1 MLRTSANRLPPITK
15 KDIITENEKI
25 EKKNINIS
33 VPLKDSLYKEFLRQ
47 LTVSKVI
54 EFTELCKQKELE
66 SLKRNMKLKKNA
78 FLNIMRT
85 CFPEEDYF
93 DPLFEQIFNRFKIIK
108 AEIRSPNKKDNY
120 FLSRFFSEDE
130 IDMYEICCALACFVK
145 CDFEQKIK
153 LLFDITDIDDDG
165 FINQKEVKKLILTIN
180 ILFSDE
186 RKNHNNDSTIAA
198 QSIASIHSMEVIKEI
213 MGFPG
218 QLGKTLHDEKYINF
232 QQFLES
238 FTQLYNYKYDILPL
252 FVNLKASLFVEKKE
266 KEFELKYKNLNDY
279 TEISNDII
287 SNLKNDNMNL
297 IGKSNIDF
305 KKRLERIRKKTRNK
319 QSIGI
324 SASISNNSKSLLSN
338 IIINKKNTSEI
349 KDNKKSKDE
358 IIYTINSND
367 ICGLETLPGQIKL
380 TEIHKNENQKPN
392 LIHEYVKKSIIS
404 RYINY
409 NSNNNININ
418 NSNSNIDRRGYMSLN
433 EVLSEIQTI
442 SNKHRAAEQI
452 PEQMLAIEKEVKEIA
467 ADTALHL
474 KDRNPNGNLQFGLF
488 ERKKKK
494 LV

>member
-1 MLRTSANRLPPITK
+1 
-15 KDIITENEKI
+15 
-25 EKKNINIS
+25 
-33 VPLKDSLYKEFLRQ
+33 
-47 LTVSKVI
+47 
-54 EFTELCKQKELE
+54 
-66 SLKRNMKLKKNA
+66 
-78 FLNIMRT
+78 
-85 CFPEEDYF
+85 
-93 DPLFEQIFNRFKIIK
+93 
-108 AEIRSPNKKDNY
+108 
-120 FLSRFFSEDE
+120 
-130 IDMYEICCALACFVK
+130 MYEICCALACFVK

-165 FINQKEVKKLILTIN
+165 FINQKEVKKLIFTIN

-198 QSIASIHSMEVIKEI
+198 QSIASIHSMEIIKKI

-238 FTQLYNYKYDILPL
+238 FTQLYNYKYDIIPL
-252 FVNLKASLFVEKKE
+252 FVNLKKSLFVKKKE
-266 KEFELKYKNLNDY
+266 KEFELKYRNLNDY

-287 SNLKNDNMNL
+287 SNLKNDNANF

-305 KKRLERIRKKTRNK
+305 KKRLERIKKKTRNK
-319 QSIGI
+319 QSLAI
-324 SASISNNSKSLLSN
+324 SVTTNNNTKSLVSN
-338 IIINKKNTSEI
+338 ILINKKNSSEI
-349 KDNKKSKDE
+349 NDTKKSKDD

-367 ICGLETLPGQIKL
+367 ICGMEALPGKIKL
-380 TEIHKNENQKPN
+380 TEIQKTENQKSN
-392 LIHEYVKKSIIS
+392 LIHEYIKKTIS
-404 RYINY
+404 KYINY
-409 NSNNNININ
+409 NNTE
-418 NSNSNIDRRGYMSLN
+418 RRGYMSLN

-442 SNKHRAAEQI
+442 SNKHKAAEQI

>member
-15 KDIITENEKI
+15 KDLITENEKI

-33 VPLKDSLYKEFLRQ
+33 VPLKDSLYTEFLRQ
-47 LTVSKVI
+47 LTVSKVL
-54 EFTELCKQKELE
+54 EFTELCKQREIE

-108 AEIRSPNKKDNY
+108 AEIRSPNRKDNY

-165 FINQKEVKKLILTIN
+165 FINQKEVKKLIFTIN

-198 QSIASIHSMEVIKEI
+198 QSIASIHSMEIIKKI

-238 FTQLYNYKYDILPL
+238 FTQLYNYKYDIIPL
-252 FVNLKASLFVEKKE
+252 FVNLKKSLFVKKKE
-266 KEFELKYKNLNDY
+266 KEFELKYRNLNDY

-287 SNLKNDNMNL
+287 SNLKNDKMNF
-297 IGKSNIDF
+297 IGNSNIDF
-305 KKRLERIRKKTRNK
+305 KKRLERIKKKNRNK
-319 QSIGI
+319 QSLIT
-324 SASISNNSKSLLSN
+324 SVNTSNNIKKSILSN
-338 IIINKKNTSEI
+338 IFITRKKSEI
-349 KDNKKSKDE
+349 SDNVKSKDD
-358 IIYTINSND
+358 ITYTINSND
-367 ICGLETLPGQIKL
+367 ICGLEALPGKIKL
-380 TEIHKNENQKPN
+380 TDIPKNDNQKPN
-392 LIHEYVKKSIIS
+392 LIHEYIKRNFIS
-404 RYINY
+404 KLSSSVNTE
-409 NSNNNININ
+409 
-418 NSNSNIDRRGYMSLN
+418 RRGYMNLN

-442 SNKHRAAEQI
+442 SNKHKAAEQI

-467 ADTALHL
+467 ADTAFYL

>member
-1 MLRTSANRLPPITK
+1 MLRTSANRLPPIIRK
-15 KDIITENEKI
+15 ELNTENEKI
-25 EKKNINIS
+25 DKTTINIS
-33 VPLKDSLYKEFLRQ
+33 VPLKESLYSEFLRQ
-47 LTVSKVI
+47 LTVSKVLQ
-54 EFTELCKQKELE
+54 FTELCKQKEIE
-66 SLKRNMKLKKNA
+66 SLKRNMKMKKNA
-78 FLNIMRT
+78 FLNIMRV

-93 DPLFEQIFNRFKIIK
+93 DPLFEQIFNRFKIVK
-108 AEIRSPNKKDNY
+108 AELHCPNKKDNY
-120 FLSRFFSEDE
+120 FLSGFFSEDE

-198 QSIASIHSMEVIKEI
+198 QSIASIHSMEIIKKI

-252 FVNLKASLFVEKKE
+252 FVNLKTSLFVEKKE

-287 SNLKNDNMNL
+287 SNLKNDKMNF
-297 IGKSNIDF
+297 IGNSNIDF
-305 KKRLERIRKKTRNK
+305 KKRLERIKKKNRNK
-319 QSIGI
+319 QSLIT
-324 SASISNNSKSLLSN
+324 SVNTSNNIKKSILSN
-338 IIINKKNTSEI
+338 IFITRKKSEI
-349 KDNKKSKDE
+349 SDNVKSKDD
-358 IIYTINSND
+358 ITYTINSND
-367 ICGLETLPGQIKL
+367 ICGLEALPGKIKL
-380 TEIHKNENQKPN
+380 TDIPKNDNQKPN
-392 LIHEYVKKSIIS
+392 LIHEYIKRNFIS
-404 RYINY
+404 KLSSSVNTE
-409 NSNNNININ
+409 
-418 NSNSNIDRRGYMSLN
+418 RRGYMNLN

-442 SNKHRAAEQI
+442 SNKHKAAEQI

-467 ADTALHL
+467 ADTAFYL

>member
-1 MLRTSANRLPPITK
+1 M
-15 KDIITENEKI
+15 
-25 EKKNINIS
+25 
-33 VPLKDSLYKEFLRQ
+33 
-47 LTVSKVI
+47 
-54 EFTELCKQKELE
+54 
-66 SLKRNMKLKKNA
+66 KKNA
-78 FLNIMRT
+78 FLNIMRV

-93 DPLFEQIFNRFKIIK
+93 DPLFEQIFNRFKIVK
-108 AEIRSPNKKDNY
+108 AELHCPNKKDNY
-120 FLSRFFSEDE
+120 FLSGFFSEDE

-165 FINQKEVKKLILTIN
+165 FINQKEVKKLIFTIN

-198 QSIASIHSMEVIKEI
+198 QSIASIHSMEIIKKI

-238 FTQLYNYKYDILPL
+238 FTQLYNYKYDIIPL
-252 FVNLKASLFVEKKE
+252 FVNLKKSLFVKKKE
-266 KEFELKYKNLNDY
+266 KEFELKYRNLNDY

-287 SNLKNDNMNL
+287 SNLKNDKMNF
-297 IGKSNIDF
+297 IGNSNIDF
-305 KKRLERIRKKTRNK
+305 KKRLERIKKKNRNK
-319 QSIGI
+319 QSLIT
-324 SASISNNSKSLLSN
+324 SVNTSNNIKKSILSN
-338 IIINKKNTSEI
+338 IFITRKKSEI
-349 KDNKKSKDE
+349 SDNVKSKDD
-358 IIYTINSND
+358 ITYTINSND
-367 ICGLETLPGQIKL
+367 ICGLEALPGKIKL
-380 TEIHKNENQKPN
+380 TDIPKNDNQKPN
-392 LIHEYVKKSIIS
+392 LIHEYIKRNFIS
-404 RYINY
+404 KLSSSVNTE
-409 NSNNNININ
+409 
-418 NSNSNIDRRGYMSLN
+418 RRGYMNLN

-442 SNKHRAAEQI
+442 SNKHKAAEQI

-467 ADTALHL
+467 ADTAFYL

>member
-15 KDIITENEKI
+15 KDLITENEKI

-33 VPLKDSLYKEFLRQ
+33 VPLKDSLYTEFLRQ
-47 LTVSKVI
+47 LTVSKVL
-54 EFTELCKQKELE
+54 EFTELCKQREIE

-108 AEIRSPNKKDNY
+108 AEIRSPNRKDNY

-165 FINQKEVKKLILTIN
+165 FINQKEVKKLIFTIN

-287 SNLKNDNMNL
+287 SNLKNDKMNF
-297 IGKSNIDF
+297 IGNSNIDF
-305 KKRLERIRKKTRNK
+305 KKRLERIKKKNRNK
-319 QSIGI
+319 QSLIT
-324 SASISNNSKSLLSN
+324 SVNTSNNIKKSILSN
-338 IIINKKNTSEI
+338 IFITRKKSEI
-349 KDNKKSKDE
+349 SDNVKSKDD
-358 IIYTINSND
+358 ITYTINSND
-367 ICGLETLPGQIKL
+367 ICGLEALPGKIKL
-380 TEIHKNENQKPN
+380 TDIPKNDNQKPN
-392 LIHEYVKKSIIS
+392 LIHEYIKRNFIS
-404 RYINY
+404 KLSSSVNTE
-409 NSNNNININ
+409 
-418 NSNSNIDRRGYMSLN
+418 RRGYMNLN

-442 SNKHRAAEQI
+442 SNKHKAAEQI

>member
-1 MLRTSANRLPPITK
+1 MLRTSANRLPPIIRK
-15 KDIITENEKI
+15 ELNTENEKI
-25 EKKNINIS
+25 DKTTINIS
-33 VPLKDSLYKEFLRQ
+33 VPLKESLYSEFLRQ
-47 LTVSKVI
+47 LTVSKVLQ
-54 EFTELCKQKELE
+54 FTELCKQKEIE
-66 SLKRNMKLKKNA
+66 SLKRNMKMKKNA
-78 FLNIMRT
+78 FLNIMRV

-93 DPLFEQIFNRFKIIK
+93 DPLFEQIFNRFKIVK
-108 AEIRSPNKKDNY
+108 AELHCPNKKDNY
-120 FLSRFFSEDE
+120 FLSGFFSEDE

-165 FINQKEVKKLILTIN
+165 FINQKEVKKLIFTIN

-198 QSIASIHSMEVIKEI
+198 QSIASIHSMEIIKKI

-238 FTQLYNYKYDILPL
+238 FTQLYNYKYDIIPL
-252 FVNLKASLFVEKKE
+252 FVNLKKSLFVKKKE
-266 KEFELKYKNLNDY
+266 KEFELKYRNLNDY

-287 SNLKNDNMNL
+287 SNLKNDKMNF
-297 IGKSNIDF
+297 IGNSNIDF
-305 KKRLERIRKKTRNK
+305 KKRLERIKKKNRNK
-319 QSIGI
+319 QSLIT
-324 SASISNNSKSLLSN
+324 SVNTSNNIKKSILSN
-338 IIINKKNTSEI
+338 IFITRKKSEI
-349 KDNKKSKDE
+349 SDNVKSKDD
-358 IIYTINSND
+358 ITYTINSND
-367 ICGLETLPGQIKL
+367 ICGLEALPGKIKL
-380 TEIHKNENQKPN
+380 TDIPKNDNQKPN
-392 LIHEYVKKSIIS
+392 LIHEYIKRNFIS
-404 RYINY
+404 KLSSSVNTE
-409 NSNNNININ
+409 
-418 NSNSNIDRRGYMSLN
+418 RRGYMNLN

-442 SNKHRAAEQI
+442 SNKHKAAEQI

-467 ADTALHL
+467 ADTAFYL

>member
-1 MLRTSANRLPPITK
+1 MLRTSANRLPPIIRK
-15 KDIITENEKI
+15 ELNTENEKI
-25 EKKNINIS
+25 DKTTINIS
-33 VPLKDSLYKEFLRQ
+33 VPLKESLYSEFLRQ
-47 LTVSKVI
+47 LTVSKVLQ
-54 EFTELCKQKELE
+54 FTELCKQKEIE
-66 SLKRNMKLKKNA
+66 SLKRNMKMKKNA
-78 FLNIMRT
+78 FLNIMRV

-93 DPLFEQIFNRFKIIK
+93 DPLFEQIFNRFKIVK
-108 AEIRSPNKKDNY
+108 AELHCPNKKDNY
-120 FLSRFFSEDE
+120 FLSGFFSEDE

-165 FINQKEVKKLILTIN
+165 FINQKEVKKLIFTIN

-198 QSIASIHSMEVIKEI
+198 QSIASIHSMEIIKKI

-238 FTQLYNYKYDILPL
+238 FTQLYNYKYDIIPL
-252 FVNLKASLFVEKKE
+252 FVNLKKSLFVKKKE
-266 KEFELKYKNLNDY
+266 KEFELKYRNLNDY

-287 SNLKNDNMNL
+287 SNLKNDKMNF
-297 IGKSNIDF
+297 IGNSNIDF
-305 KKRLERIRKKTRNK
+305 KKRLERIKKKNRNK
-319 QSIGI
+319 QSLITSVNTSNNI
-324 SASISNNSKSLLSN
+324 KKSIISN
-338 IIINKKNTSEI
+338 IFITRKKSEI
-349 KDNKKSKDE
+349 SDNVKSKDD
-358 IIYTINSND
+358 ITYTINSND
-367 ICGLETLPGQIKL
+367 ICGLEALPGKIKL
-380 TEIHKNENQKPN
+380 TDIPKNDNQKPN
-392 LIHEYVKKSIIS
+392 LIHEYIKRNFIS
-404 RYINY
+404 KLSSSVNTE
-409 NSNNNININ
+409 
-418 NSNSNIDRRGYMSLN
+418 RRGYMNLN

-442 SNKHRAAEQI
+442 SNKHKAAEQI

-467 ADTALHL
+467 ADTAFYL

>member
-33 VPLKDSLYKEFLRQ
+33 VPLKDSLYTEFLRQ
-47 LTVSKVI
+47 LTVSKVL
-54 EFTELCKQKELE
+54 EFTELCKQREIE
-66 SLKRNMKLKKNA
+66 SLKRNMKMKKNA
-78 FLNIMRT
+78 FLNIMRV

-108 AEIRSPNKKDNY
+108 AEIRSPNRKDNY

-198 QSIASIHSMEVIKEI
+198 QSIASIHSMEIIKKI

-232 QQFLES
+232 HQFLES

-252 FVNLKASLFVEKKE
+252 YVNLKNSLFVEKKE

-287 SNLKNDNMNL
+287 SNLKNDKMNF
-297 IGKSNIDF
+297 IGNSNIDF
-305 KKRLERIRKKTRNK
+305 KKRLERIKKKNRNK
-319 QSIGI
+319 QSLIT
-324 SASISNNSKSLLSN
+324 SVNTSNNIKKSILSN
-338 IIINKKNTSEI
+338 IFITRKKSEI
-349 KDNKKSKDE
+349 SDNVKSKDD
-358 IIYTINSND
+358 ITYTINSND
-367 ICGLETLPGQIKL
+367 ICGLEALPGKIKL
-380 TEIHKNENQKPN
+380 TDIPKNDNQKPN
-392 LIHEYVKKSIIS
+392 LIHEYIKRNFIS
-404 RYINY
+404 KLSSSVNTE
-409 NSNNNININ
+409 
-418 NSNSNIDRRGYMSLN
+418 RRGYMNLN

-442 SNKHRAAEQI
+442 SNKHKAAEQI

>member
-15 KDIITENEKI
+15 KDLITENEKI

-33 VPLKDSLYKEFLRQ
+33 VPLKDSLYTEFLRQ
-47 LTVSKVI
+47 LTVSKVL
-54 EFTELCKQKELE
+54 EFTELCKQREIE

-78 FLNIMRT
+78 FLNIIRT

-108 AEIRSPNKKDNY
+108 AEIRSPNRKDNY

-198 QSIASIHSMEVIKEI
+198 QSIASIHSMEILKKI

-232 QQFLES
+232 HQFLES

-252 FVNLKASLFVEKKE
+252 YVNLKNSLFVEKKE

-287 SNLKNDNMNL
+287 SNLKNDNANF

-305 KKRLERIRKKTRNK
+305 KKRLERIKKKSRNK
-319 QSIGI
+319 QSLAI
-324 SASISNNSKSLLSN
+324 SVTTNNNTKSLVSN
-338 IIINKKNTSEI
+338 ILINKKSSSEI
-349 KDNKKSKDE
+349 QDAKKSKDD
-358 IIYTINSND
+358 IVYTINSND
-367 ICGLETLPGQIKL
+367 ICGLEALPGKIKL
-380 TEIHKNENQKPN
+380 TEVQKTENQKVN
-392 LIHEYVKKSIIS
+392 LIHDYFKRNIS
-404 RYINY
+404 KYINY
-409 NSNNNININ
+409 TNT
-418 NSNSNIDRRGYMSLN
+418 DRRGYMSLN

-442 SNKHRAAEQI
+442 SNKHKAAEQI

>member
-1 MLRTSANRLPPITK
+1 MLRTSANRLPPIIRK
-15 KDIITENEKI
+15 ELNTENEKI
-25 EKKNINIS
+25 EKTTINIS
-33 VPLKDSLYKEFLRQ
+33 VPLKESLYSEFLRQ
-47 LTVSKVI
+47 LTVSKVLQ
-54 EFTELCKQKELE
+54 FTELCKQKEIE
-66 SLKRNMKLKKNA
+66 SLKRNMKMKKNA
-78 FLNIMRT
+78 FLNIMRV

-93 DPLFEQIFNRFKIIK
+93 DPLFEQIFNRFKIVK
-108 AEIRSPNKKDNY
+108 AELHCPNKKDNY
-120 FLSRFFSEDE
+120 FLSGFFSEDE

-165 FINQKEVKKLILTIN
+165 FINQKEVKKLIFTIN

-198 QSIASIHSMEVIKEI
+198 QSIASIHSMEIIKKI

-238 FTQLYNYKYDILPL
+238 FTQLYNYKYDIIPL
-252 FVNLKASLFVEKKE
+252 FVNLKKSLFVKKKE
-266 KEFELKYKNLNDY
+266 KEFELKYRNLNDY

-287 SNLKNDNMNL
+287 SNLKNDKMNF
-297 IGKSNIDF
+297 IGNSNIDF
-305 KKRLERIRKKTRNK
+305 KKRLERIKKKNRNK
-319 QSIGI
+319 QSLITSVNTSNNI
-324 SASISNNSKSLLSN
+324 KKSIISN
-338 IIINKKNTSEI
+338 IFITRKKSEI
-349 KDNKKSKDE
+349 SDNVKSKDD
-358 IIYTINSND
+358 ITYTINSND
-367 ICGLETLPGQIKL
+367 ICGLEALPGKIKL
-380 TEIHKNENQKPN
+380 TDIPKNDNQKPN
-392 LIHEYVKKSIIS
+392 LIHEYIKRNFIS
-404 RYINY
+404 KLSSSVNTE
-409 NSNNNININ
+409 
-418 NSNSNIDRRGYMSLN
+418 RRGYMNLN

-442 SNKHRAAEQI
+442 SNKHKAAEQI

-467 ADTALHL
+467 ADTAFYL

>member
-1 MLRTSANRLPPITK
+1 MLRTSANRLPPIIRK
-15 KDIITENEKI
+15 ELNTENEKI
-25 EKKNINIS
+25 EKTTINIS
-33 VPLKDSLYKEFLRQ
+33 VPLKESLYSEFLRQ
-47 LTVSKVI
+47 LTVSKVLQ
-54 EFTELCKQKELE
+54 FTELCKQKEIE
-66 SLKRNMKLKKNA
+66 SLKRNMKMKKNA
-78 FLNIMRT
+78 FLNIMRV

-93 DPLFEQIFNRFKIIK
+93 DPLFEQIFNRFKIVK
-108 AEIRSPNKKDNY
+108 AELHCPNKKDNY
-120 FLSRFFSEDE
+120 FLSGFFSEDE

-165 FINQKEVKKLILTIN
+165 FINQKEVKKLIFTIN

-198 QSIASIHSMEVIKEI
+198 QSIASIHSMEIIKKI

-238 FTQLYNYKYDILPL
+238 FTQLYNYKYDIIPL
-252 FVNLKASLFVEKKE
+252 FVNLKKSLFVKKKE
-266 KEFELKYKNLNDY
+266 KEFELKYRNLNDY

-287 SNLKNDNMNL
+287 SNLKNDKMNF
-297 IGKSNIDF
+297 IGNSNIDF
-305 KKRLERIRKKTRNK
+305 KKRLERIKKKNRNK
-319 QSIGI
+319 QSLIT
-324 SASISNNSKSLLSN
+324 SVNTSNNIKKSILSN
-338 IIINKKNTSEI
+338 IFITRKKSEI
-349 KDNKKSKDE
+349 SDNVKSKDD
-358 IIYTINSND
+358 ITYTINSND
-367 ICGLETLPGQIKL
+367 ICGLEALPGKIKL
-380 TEIHKNENQKPN
+380 TDIPKNDNQKPN
-392 LIHEYVKKSIIS
+392 LIHEYIKRNFIS
-404 RYINY
+404 KLSSSVNTE
-409 NSNNNININ
+409 
-418 NSNSNIDRRGYMSLN
+418 RRGYMNLN

-442 SNKHRAAEQI
+442 SNKHKAAEQI

-467 ADTALHL
+467 ADTAFYL

>member
-1 MLRTSANRLPPITK
+1 MLRTSANRLPPIIRK
-15 KDIITENEKI
+15 ELNTENEKI
-25 EKKNINIS
+25 DKTTINIS
-33 VPLKDSLYKEFLRQ
+33 VPLKESLYSEFLRQ
-47 LTVSKVI
+47 LTVSKVLQ
-54 EFTELCKQKELE
+54 FTELCKQKELE

-238 FTQLYNYKYDILPL
+238 FTQLYNYKYDIIPL
-252 FVNLKASLFVEKKE
+252 FVNLKKSLFVKKKE
-266 KEFELKYKNLNDY
+266 KEFELKYRNLNDY

-287 SNLKNDNMNL
+287 SNLKNDNMNF

-305 KKRLERIRKKTRNK
+305 KKRLERIKKKNRNK
-319 QSIGI
+319 QSLIT
-324 SASISNNSKSLLSN
+324 SVNTSNNIKKSILSN
-338 IIINKKNTSEI
+338 IFITRKKSEI
-349 KDNKKSKDE
+349 SDNVKSKDD
-358 IIYTINSND
+358 ITYTINSND
-367 ICGLETLPGQIKL
+367 ICGLEALPGKIKL
-380 TEIHKNENQKPN
+380 TDIPKNDNQKPN
-392 LIHEYVKKSIIS
+392 LIHEYIKRNFIS
-404 RYINY
+404 KLSSSVNTE
-409 NSNNNININ
+409 
-418 NSNSNIDRRGYMSLN
+418 RRGYLNLN

-442 SNKHRAAEQI
+442 SNKHKAAEQI

>member
-1 MLRTSANRLPPITK
+1 
-15 KDIITENEKI
+15 
-25 EKKNINIS
+25 
-33 VPLKDSLYKEFLRQ
+33 
-47 LTVSKVI
+47 
-54 EFTELCKQKELE
+54 
-66 SLKRNMKLKKNA
+66 MKMKKNA
-78 FLNIMRT
+78 FLNIMRV

-93 DPLFEQIFNRFKIIK
+93 DPLFEQIFNRFKIVK
-108 AEIRSPNKKDNY
+108 AELHCPNKKDNY
-120 FLSRFFSEDE
+120 FLSGFFSEDE

-165 FINQKEVKKLILTIN
+165 FINQKEVKKLIFTIN

-198 QSIASIHSMEVIKEI
+198 QSIASIHSMEIIKKI

-238 FTQLYNYKYDILPL
+238 FTQLYNYKYDIIPL
-252 FVNLKASLFVEKKE
+252 FVNLKKSLFVKKKE
-266 KEFELKYKNLNDY
+266 KEFELKYRNLNDY

-287 SNLKNDNMNL
+287 SNLKNDKMNF
-297 IGKSNIDF
+297 IGNSNIDF
-305 KKRLERIRKKTRNK
+305 KKRLERIKKKNRNK
-319 QSIGI
+319 QSLIT
-324 SASISNNSKSLLSN
+324 SVNTSNNIKKSILSN
-338 IIINKKNTSEI
+338 IFITRKKSEI
-349 KDNKKSKDE
+349 SDNVKSKDD
-358 IIYTINSND
+358 ITYTINSND
-367 ICGLETLPGQIKL
+367 ICGLEALPGKIKL
-380 TEIHKNENQKPN
+380 TDIPKNDNQKPN
-392 LIHEYVKKSIIS
+392 LIHEYIKRNFIS
-404 RYINY
+404 KLSSSVNTE
-409 NSNNNININ
+409 
-418 NSNSNIDRRGYMSLN
+418 RRGYMNLN

-442 SNKHRAAEQI
+442 SNKHKAAEQI

-467 ADTALHL
+467 ADTAFYL

>member
-15 KDIITENEKI
+15 KDLITENEKI

-33 VPLKDSLYKEFLRQ
+33 VPLKDSLYTEFLRQ
-47 LTVSKVI
+47 LTVSKVL
-54 EFTELCKQKELE
+54 EFTELCKQREIE

-108 AEIRSPNKKDNY
+108 AEIRSPNRKDNY

-198 QSIASIHSMEVIKEI
+198 QSIASIHSMEIIKKI

-232 QQFLES
+232 HQFLES

-266 KEFELKYKNLNDY
+266 KEFELKYRNLNDY

-287 SNLKNDNMNL
+287 SNLKNDKMNF
-297 IGKSNIDF
+297 IGNSNIDF
-305 KKRLERIRKKTRNK
+305 KKRLERIKKKNRNK
-319 QSIGI
+319 QSLITSVNTSNNI
-324 SASISNNSKSLLSN
+324 KKSIISN
-338 IIINKKNTSEI
+338 IFITRKKSEI
-349 KDNKKSKDE
+349 SDNVKSKDD
-358 IIYTINSND
+358 ITYTINSND
-367 ICGLETLPGQIKL
+367 ICGLEALPGKIKL
-380 TEIHKNENQKPN
+380 TDIPKNDNQKPN
-392 LIHEYVKKSIIS
+392 LIHEYIKRNFIS
-404 RYINY
+404 KLSSSVNTE
-409 NSNNNININ
+409 
-418 NSNSNIDRRGYMSLN
+418 RRGYMNLN

-442 SNKHRAAEQI
+442 SNKHKAAEQI

-467 ADTALHL
+467 ADTAFYL

>member
-15 KDIITENEKI
+15 KDLITENEKI

-33 VPLKDSLYKEFLRQ
+33 VPLKDSLYTEFLRQ
-47 LTVSKVI
+47 LTVSKVL
-54 EFTELCKQKELE
+54 EFTELCKQREIE

-78 FLNIMRT
+78 FLNIIRT

-108 AEIRSPNKKDNY
+108 AEIRSPNRKDNY

-165 FINQKEVKKLILTIN
+165 FINQKEVKKLIFTIN

-198 QSIASIHSMEVIKEI
+198 QSIASIHSMEIIKKI

-238 FTQLYNYKYDILPL
+238 FTQLYNYKYDIIPL
-252 FVNLKASLFVEKKE
+252 FVNLKKSLFVKKKE
-266 KEFELKYKNLNDY
+266 KEFELKYRNLNDY

-287 SNLKNDNMNL
+287 SNLKNDKMNF
-297 IGKSNIDF
+297 IGNSNIDF
-305 KKRLERIRKKTRNK
+305 KKRLERIKKKNRNK
-319 QSIGI
+319 QSLIT
-324 SASISNNSKSLLSN
+324 SVNTSNNIKKSILSN
-338 IIINKKNTSEI
+338 IFITRKKSEI
-349 KDNKKSKDE
+349 SDNVKSKDD
-358 IIYTINSND
+358 ITYTINSND
-367 ICGLETLPGQIKL
+367 ICGLEALPGKIKL
-380 TEIHKNENQKPN
+380 TDIPKNDNQKPN
-392 LIHEYVKKSIIS
+392 LIHEYIKRNFIS
-404 RYINY
+404 KLSSSVNTE
-409 NSNNNININ
+409 
-418 NSNSNIDRRGYMSLN
+418 RRGYMNLN

-442 SNKHRAAEQI
+442 SNKHKAAEQI

-467 ADTALHL
+467 ADTAFYL

>member
-1 MLRTSANRLPPITK
+1 MLRTSANRLPPIIRK
-15 KDIITENEKI
+15 ELNTENEKI
-25 EKKNINIS
+25 DKTTINIS
-33 VPLKDSLYKEFLRQ
+33 VPLKESLYSEFLRQ
-47 LTVSKVI
+47 LTVSKVLQ
-54 EFTELCKQKELE
+54 FTELCKQKEIE
-66 SLKRNMKLKKNA
+66 SLKRNMKMKKNA
-78 FLNIMRT
+78 FLNIMRV

-93 DPLFEQIFNRFKIIK
+93 DPLFEQIFNRFKIVK
-108 AEIRSPNKKDNY
+108 AELHCPNKKDNY
-120 FLSRFFSEDE
+120 FLSGFFSEDE

-165 FINQKEVKKLILTIN
+165 FINQKEVKKLIFTIN

-198 QSIASIHSMEVIKEI
+198 QSIASIHSMEIIKKI

-238 FTQLYNYKYDILPL
+238 FTQLYNYKYDIIPL
-252 FVNLKASLFVEKKE
+252 FVNLKKSLFVKKKE
-266 KEFELKYKNLNDY
+266 KEFELKYRNLNDY

-287 SNLKNDNMNL
+287 SNLKNDNANF

-305 KKRLERIRKKTRNK
+305 KKRLERIKKKTRNK
-319 QSIGI
+319 QSLAI
-324 SASISNNSKSLLSN
+324 SVTTSNNIKKSILSN
-338 IIINKKNTSEI
+338 IFITRKKSEI
-349 KDNKKSKDE
+349 SDNVKSKDD
-358 IIYTINSND
+358 ITYTINSND
-367 ICGLETLPGQIKL
+367 ICGLEALPGKIKL
-380 TEIHKNENQKPN
+380 TDIPKNDNQKPN
-392 LIHEYVKKSIIS
+392 LIHEYIKRNFIS
-404 RYINY
+404 KLSSSVNTE
-409 NSNNNININ
+409 
-418 NSNSNIDRRGYMSLN
+418 RRGYMNLN

-442 SNKHRAAEQI
+442 SNKHKAAEQI

-467 ADTALHL
+467 ADTAFYL

>member
-1 MLRTSANRLPPITK
+1 MLRTSANRLPPIIRK
-15 KDIITENEKI
+15 ELNTENEKI
-25 EKKNINIS
+25 DKTTINIS
-33 VPLKDSLYKEFLRQ
+33 VPLKESLYSEFLRQ
-47 LTVSKVI
+47 LTVSKVLQ
-54 EFTELCKQKELE
+54 FTELCKQKEIE
-66 SLKRNMKLKKNA
+66 SLKRNMKMKKNA
-78 FLNIMRT
+78 FLNIMRV

-93 DPLFEQIFNRFKIIK
+93 DPLFEQIFNRFKIVK
-108 AEIRSPNKKDNY
+108 AELHCPNKKDNY
-120 FLSRFFSEDE
+120 FLSGFFSEDE

-165 FINQKEVKKLILTIN
+165 FINQKEVKKLIFTIN

-198 QSIASIHSMEVIKEI
+198 QSIASIHSMEIIKKI

-238 FTQLYNYKYDILPL
+238 FTQLYNYKYDIIPL
-252 FVNLKASLFVEKKE
+252 FVNLKKSLFVKKKE
-266 KEFELKYKNLNDY
+266 KEFELKYRNLNDY

-287 SNLKNDNMNL
+287 SNLKNDKMNF
-297 IGKSNIDF
+297 IGNSNIDF
-305 KKRLERIRKKTRNK
+305 KKRLERIKKKNRNK
-319 QSIGI
+319 QSLIT
-324 SASISNNSKSLLSN
+324 SVNTSNNIKKSILSN
-338 IIINKKNTSEI
+338 IFITRKKSEI
-349 KDNKKSKDE
+349 SDNVKSKDD
-358 IIYTINSND
+358 ITYTINSND
-367 ICGLETLPGQIKL
+367 ICGLEALPGKIKL
-380 TEIHKNENQKPN
+380 TDIPKNDNQKPN
-392 LIHEYVKKSIIS
+392 LFHEYIKRNFIS
-404 RYINY
+404 KLSSSVNTE
-409 NSNNNININ
+409 
-418 NSNSNIDRRGYMSLN
+418 RRGYMNLN

-442 SNKHRAAEQI
+442 SNKHKAAEQI

-467 ADTALHL
+467 ADTAFYL